1 MTDIYFYDTNKKL
14 ILKDIIDSKVVG
26 FDTVFAKNR
35 ALQYLMKIGIPS
47 SVKSFE
53 KATILNKFNGTFC
66 IKVYLNDTATIRE
79 IILKKILD

>member
-1 MTDIYFYDTNKKL
+1 MTDIYFYDTNRNL
-14 ILKDIIDSKVVG
+14 ILKDVIEDKVTG

-35 ALQYLMKIGIPS
+35 ALKYLMKICIPS

-66 IKVYLNDTATIRE
+66 IKVYLSDQATIRD
-79 IILKKILD
+79 ILLKNILN

>member
-1 MTDIYFYDTNKKL
+1 MTDIYFYDTNRNL
-14 ILKDIIDSKVVG
+14 ILKDVIDDKVTG

-35 ALQYLMKIGIPS
+35 ALKYLMKIGIPS

-66 IKVYLNDTATIRE
+66 IKVYLSDQATIRD
-79 IILKKILD
+79 ILLKNILN

>member
-1 MTDIYFYDTNKKL
+1 MTDIYFYDTNRNL
-14 ILKDIIDSKVVG
+14 ILKDVIDDKVVG

-47 SVKSFE
+47 SVKSFK

-66 IKVYLNDTATIRE
+66 IKVYLSDQATIRD
-79 IILKKILD
+79 ILLKKILN

>member
-26 FDTVFAKNR
+26 FDTVFAKTK
-35 ALQYLMKIGIPS
+35 ATEYLTKIGIPS

>member
-1 MTDIYFYDTNKKL
+1 MTDIYFYDTNRNL
-14 ILKDIIDSKVVG
+14 ILKDVIDDTVTG

-35 ALQYLMKIGIPS
+35 ALQYLIKIGIPS

-66 IKVYLNDTATIRE
+66 IKVYLSDQATIRD
-79 IILKKILD
+79 ILLKNILN

>member
-1 MTDIYFYDTNKKL
+1 MTDIYFYDTNRNL
-14 ILKDIIDSKVVG
+14 ILKDVIDDKVTG
-26 FDTVFAKNR
+26 FDTFFAKNR

-66 IKVYLNDTATIRE
+66 IKVYLSDQATIRD
-79 IILKKILD
+79 ILLKNILN

>member
-1 MTDIYFYDTNKKL
+1 MTDIYFYDTNRNL
-14 ILKDIIDSKVVG
+14 ILKDVIDDKVTG

-35 ALQYLMKIGIPS
+35 ELQYLLKIGIPS

-66 IKVYLNDTATIRE
+66 IKVYLSDQATIRD
-79 IILKKILD
+79 ILLKNILN

>member
-1 MTDIYFYDTNKKL
+1 MTDIYFYDTNRNL
-14 ILKDIIDSKVVG
+14 ILKDVIEDKVTG

-35 ALQYLMKIGIPS
+35 ALLYLMKIGIPS

>member
-14 ILKDIIDSKVVG
+14 ILKDVIDDKVVG
-26 FDTVFAKNR
+26 FDTVFAKTR
-35 ALQYLMKIGIPS
+35 ATEYLRKIGIPA

-53 KATILNKFNGTFC
+53 RATILNKFNGTFC